1 MTGLVQLKLSRTSKT
16 KFRMTIHIF
25 LDRDGTL
32 IKDTGYISEPSNV
45 LILSGVMEGL
55 RLFKSRE
62 FHLHIVSN
70 QSGVARG
77 KISMDQFR
85 VVETKVKNVF
95 LSKGLEFD
103 SVNYCFHLPED
114 NCSCRKPA
122 AGLIKKVVA
131 EYKIQKSECAMIG
144 NSIVDEGA
152 ARNFGIPFWY
162 VTEQEDAFY
171 KIAREVVNHFDDIK
185 VRIK

>member
-1 MTGLVQLKLSRTSKT
+1 
-16 KFRMTIHIF
+16 MTIHIF

-45 LILSGVMEGL
+45 LILSGVVEGL

-95 LSKGLEFD
+95 LSKGLEFE
-103 SVNYCFHLPED
+103 SVNYCLHLPED

-122 AGLIKKVVA
+122 AGLIKKVVE
-131 EYKIQKSECAMIG
+131 EYKIQKSECVMI
-144 NSIVDEGA
+144 VEELLDL
-152 ARNFGIPFWY
+152 F
-162 VTEQEDAFY
+162 
-171 KIAREVVNHFDDIK
+171 
-185 VRIK
+185 

>member
-1 MTGLVQLKLSRTSKT
+1 
-16 KFRMTIHIF
+16 MTIHIF

-32 IKDTGYISEPSNV
+32 IKDTGYISEPSKV
-45 LILSGVMEGL
+45 LILSGVVEGL
-55 RLFKSRE
+55 RLLKSRE
-62 FHLHIVSN
+62 FDLHIVSN

-95 LSKGLEFD
+95 LAKGLEFD

-122 AGLIKKVVA
+122 AGLIEKVG
-131 EYKIQKSECAMIG
+131 EKYKIQKSECAMIG

>member
-1 MTGLVQLKLSRTSKT
+1 
-16 KFRMTIHIF
+16 MTIHIF

-32 IKDTGYISEPSNV
+32 IKDTGYISEPSKV
-45 LILSGVMEGL
+45 LILSGVVEGL
-55 RLFKSRE
+55 RLLKSRE

-95 LSKGLEFD
+95 LAKGLEFD

-122 AGLIKKVVA
+122 AGLIEKVG
-131 EYKIQKSECAMIG
+131 EKYKIQKSECAMIG
-144 NSIVDEGA
+144 NSIVDEGV

-171 KIAREVVNHFDDIK
+171 KIAREVVNHFHDIK